1 MKILLGDFNNLLTR
15 HLILSI
21 VCIWVI
27 VNLVLSFILHLSNCV
42 MLCAV
47 VLYVVCCM
55 TCFTFDCLQTEL

>member
-21 VCIWVI
+21 VYIWVI

-47 VLYVVCCM
+47 VLYVVCFM